1 MTRFF
6 PVAVSCLFAVSTGAI
21 AQNATENAAPPAET
35 RQDMAARAE
44 AACPSLLR
52 FANSFGMSHC
62 QCLARSVTADSMDQ
76 ADADLITTTL
86 TKPGIIFR
94 AAARNMRMGLSEEG
108 IKAVDACTG

>member
-1 MTRFF
+1 MIR
-6 PVAVSCLFAVSTGAI
+6 VVLAAVSCLFAVSTGAI
-21 AQNATENAAPPAET
+21 AQTATENGTPHVET
-35 RQDMAARAE
+35 REDMAVRAE

-52 FANSFGMSHC
+52 FATSFGMSHC
-62 QCLARSVTADSMDQ
+62 QCLARSVTSDSMDQ

-94 AAARNMRMGLSEEG
+94 AAARNMRMGLSDKG